1 MKFQYKFAKALF
13 YSRSE
18 RNLTQA
24 QVAERADI
32 SVRGYQHLEKGDY
45 EPKLHTALKLMIA
58 LDIQPNTF
66 AEEVGLDVPVS
77 GHTRE
82 LLHR

>member
-1 MKFQYKFAKALF
+1 MKLKFKFAKAIF
-13 YSRSE
+13 YARSE
-18 RNLTQA
+18 HKLTQA

-32 SVRGYQHLEKGDY
+32 SVRGYQRLEKGEY
-45 EPKLHTALKLMIA
+45 PPKLETALKLMIA